1 MRRRLA
7 LWALALPLTAAHA
20 QTPAPAPRLPPAPGC
35 LDARQM
41 DEVRQVSPTLLA
53 VQGRDGQRFRIDLAD
68 GCPGASQAQAVLLA
82 REGWVCG
89 TGREYVR
96 IGDATC
102 AVAAIATVDAREYAA
117 LARASQV
124 ADDGVTT
131 LDTVQVRAP
140 RRHGFAGS
148 SSFCFNPRYLR
159 AWSEDKQG
167 MLVELSPRRSGG
179 HRYYR
184 VELAQSCPDL
194 DSAPAI
200 TFRSGVGIGLICGN
214 PGDRVVAQDSGG
226 NSVFDSGNADA
237 LIPGDE
243 RRWSRRGIRIQC
255 TVSAVYP
262 HEPENG
268 NAQAPR

>member
-1 MRRRLA
+1 MRLTLA
-7 LWALALPLTAAHA
+7 SLALALPLSAAHA
-20 QTPAPAPRLPPAPGC
+20 QTPAPTPRVPPAPGC

-41 DEVRQVSPTLLA
+41 DEVRQVSPALLA

-68 GCPGASQAQAVLLA
+68 GCPGASQTEAVLLA

-89 TGREYVR
+89 TGREFVR

-102 AVAAIATVDAREYAA
+102 AVAGIEAVDAREYAA
-117 LARASQV
+117 LARASLV

-131 LDTVQVRAP
+131 LETVEVRAP
-140 RRHGFAGS
+140 RRRGFAGS

-159 AWSEDKQG
+159 AWSEDTRG

-184 VELAQSCPDL
+184 VELAQGCPDL

-226 NSVFDSGNADA
+226 NSLFDSGNADA

-243 RRWSRRGIRIQC
+243 RRWSRRGIRVQC

-262 HEPENG
+262 HESEDGNG
-268 NAQAPR
+268 QAPR

>member
-1 MRRRLA
+1 MRWSLA
-7 LWALALPLTAAHA
+7 LLMALVLPAAAHA
-20 QTPAPAPRLPPAPGC
+20 QAPDAPPRVAPAPGC

-41 DEVRQVSPTLLA
+41 AEVRQASSTELA
-53 VQGRDGQRFRIDLAD
+53 VQGRDGQRFRIALSS
-68 GCPGASQAQAVLLA
+68 GCPGAGGDDAVLLA

-89 TGREYVR
+89 TGKEYVR
-96 IGDATC
+96 IGEATC
-102 AVAAIATVDAREYAA
+102 AVTAIATIDAREYAA
-117 LARASQV
+117 MARAATV
-124 ADDGVTT
+124 PADDGLTT
-131 LDTVQVRAP
+131 LETVEVRAP
-140 RRHGFAGS
+140 KRRGFAGS

-159 AWSEDKQG
+159 AWSEDSQG

-226 NSVFDSGNADA
+226 NSLFDSGNADA
-237 LIPGDE
+237 WIPGDE
-243 RRWSRRGIRIQC
+243 RRWSRRGIRVQC
-255 TVSAVYP
+255 SVSAVYP
-262 HEPENG
+262 HE
-268 NAQAPR
+268 QAPRDAAP